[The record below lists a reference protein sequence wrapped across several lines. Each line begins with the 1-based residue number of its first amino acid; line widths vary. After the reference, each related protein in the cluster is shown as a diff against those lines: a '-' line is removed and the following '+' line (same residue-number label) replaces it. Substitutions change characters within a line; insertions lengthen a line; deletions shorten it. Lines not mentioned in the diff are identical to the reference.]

1 MKIHQKY
8 LISEKPKDVSGSV
21 IISTVEG
28 TRPMLLE
35 MQALVS
41 PTSYGIPKRTATG
54 VDYNRVGM
62 LLAVLEKRVGTSN
75 SKSRCIS

>member
-1 MKIHQKY
+1 
-8 LISEKPKDVSGSV
+8 
-21 IISTVEG
+21 
-28 TRPMLLE
+28 MLLE

-62 LLAVLEKRVGTSN
+62 LISCIRKESWTSN
-75 SKSRCIS
+75 SKSRCIP